1 MDKRD
6 LLENIKVKTRRKKK
20 GSYKILDRYDY
31 LTLAFIFHLSQ
42 RKTPSNKKLSNA
54 TSIPSPDINS
64 SLSEE
69 YQVQIEQ
76 LVRTQADMQTELDQ
90 CRAQLRAQEQL
101 LQNLLG
107 VLGYTST
114 GE

>member
-1 MDKRD
+1 MFY
-6 LLENIKVKTRRKKK
+6 LL
-20 GSYKILDRYDY
+20 
-31 LTLAFIFHLSQ
+31 Q

-54 TSIPSPDINS
+54 TSIPSPDNS
-64 SLSEE
+64 LLSEE